1 MAVLRK
7 FIIDLCSFSGKAST
21 AAANRHGHAATPGS
35 WRNSCQPQSEHE
47 TALEDRAKCL
57 LCCGSGDKLK
67 PPDRGRKLMRP
78 EDILF
83 WLKAVPFKP
92 FRICLNSGR
101 TYEIRHP
108 EMLKLS
114 RTTMLVFSFA
124 GEPQDLIEKM
134 EMVGLVLVERIEPIE
149 APAHA

>member
-1 MAVLRK
+1 
-7 FIIDLCSFSGKAST
+7 
-21 AAANRHGHAATPGS
+21 
-35 WRNSCQPQSEHE
+35 
-47 TALEDRAKCL
+47 
-57 LCCGSGDKLK
+57 
-67 PPDRGRKLMRP
+67 MRP

-108 EMLKLS
+108 EMLRVS

-124 GEPQDLIEKM
+124 GEPQDPIGKM

-149 APAHA
+149 APTHARGFSARSRADRSSCSTIASGSAFSPRKVSITFRIRARTFL

>member
-1 MAVLRK
+1 
-7 FIIDLCSFSGKAST
+7 
-21 AAANRHGHAATPGS
+21 
-35 WRNSCQPQSEHE
+35 
-47 TALEDRAKCL
+47 
-57 LCCGSGDKLK
+57 
-67 PPDRGRKLMRP
+67 MRP
-78 EDILF
+78 EDILY

-108 EMLKLS
+108 EMLQGQSIHNASSSRSQASPKILS
-114 RTTMLVFSFA
+114 S
-124 GEPQDLIEKM
+124 KM

>member
-1 MAVLRK
+1 MDVLRK
-7 FIIDLCSFSGKAST
+7 SIIDLGSFSGKASP

-35 WRNSCQPQSEHE
+35 WRNSRQPQSENK

-57 LCCGSGDKLK
+57 LCRGSGDTLK
-67 PPDRGRKLMRP
+67 PPDRRRKLMRP

-83 WLKAVPFKP
+83 WLKAIPFKP
-92 FRICLNSGR
+92 FRICLNSGLS
-101 TYEIRHP
+101 YEIRHP
-108 EMLKLS
+108 KMLRVS
-114 RTTMLVFSFA
+114 RTTMLIFSFA
-124 GEPQDLIEKM
+124 GEPEDPFEKA